1 MANIKIEIHD
11 RNIASRKESLMEWEI
26 PEVEKKALLKF
37 LDELELGKVNK
48 GIKISESRQSK
59 YLDVLKAPLVF
70 FYKPVTQLTM
80 KDIEKFEKAL
90 SSGTLKSLKGEPYSQ
105 ATRVDMRRALKI
117 YLKWRLGEVKGN
129 NLTDWLDTRDV
140 FRTPDYLNEA
150 QILKLYKACKSNAE
164 RYLVAVLFDAGA
176 RATEF
181 HNIRA
186 EDVQM
191 PKDKDNFVK
200 VTLKEEYSKTKG
212 RTISLYWTYSLEA
225 VRDFIKEREIEG
237 MKSADQVYTNS
248 YASARKFLQRL
259 GKKILDKSIH
269 YHLFRHSSATFYATR
284 LNRQQLCYRYGWKFS
299 SDMPDIYIS
308 RTGMEGKEI
317 DEKFTATELESMQK
331 KLQADAQKYAM
342 ELELLKKDIEK
353 EKTENQDLRK
363 SMSKTAKLRNDVLV
377 EIDRVEKDMK
387 ERDEKSYE
395 RALKDVL
402 EQIKKDKKFLKELA
416 EAAKTS

>member
-1 MANIKIEIHD
+1 MPNIKIEIHD
-11 RNIASRKESLMEWEI
+11 RSIEGRKEALTGWEI
-26 PEVEKKALLKF
+26 PDAEKKFILKF

-48 GIKISESRQSK
+48 GVKISESRQSK

-70 FYKPVTQLTM
+70 FNKLSTQLTI
-80 KDIEKFEKAL
+80 KDVEKFEKAL
-90 SSGTLKSLKGEPYSQ
+90 SSGTLKSIKGEPYSQ
-105 ATRVDMRRALKI
+105 STRVDIRRALKI
-117 YLKWRLGEVKGN
+117 YLKWRLGETKGN

-140 FRTPDYLNEA
+140 FKTPDYISEP

-164 RYLVAVLFDAGA
+164 RYLVAMLFDAGA
-176 RATEF
+176 RASEF

-186 EDVQM
+186 EDIQM

-225 VRDFIKEREIEG
+225 VRDFVREREAEG
-237 MKSADQVYTNS
+237 MKSNDQVYLNS
-248 YASARKFLQRL
+248 YPSSRKFLQRL
-259 GKKILDKSIH
+259 GKKIIGKSIH

-308 RTGMEGKEI
+308 RSGMEGKEI
-317 DEKFTATELESMQK
+317 DEKFSATELESMQK

-363 SMSKTAKLRNDVLV
+363 SMSKTARLRNDVLV
-377 EIDRVEKDMK
+377 EIDKIEKKMH
-387 ERDEKSYE
+387 EHEEKSYE
-395 RALKDVL
+395 KALKDVL
-402 EQIKKDKKFLKELA
+402 DNIKKDKTFLKYLA
-416 EAAKTS
+416 EAANQA